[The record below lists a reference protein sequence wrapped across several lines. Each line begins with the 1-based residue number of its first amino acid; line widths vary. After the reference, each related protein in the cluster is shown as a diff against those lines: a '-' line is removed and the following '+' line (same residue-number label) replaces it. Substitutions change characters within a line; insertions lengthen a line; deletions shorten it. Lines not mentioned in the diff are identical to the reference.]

1 MHGGHVAVVLQ
12 SASNLQRDSVR
23 ESPRFCKWHV
33 PTVPS
38 HAKIEH
44 GNEGGCNLNPGSPFA
59 FNGEIYK
66 NLAILCFLLPLFTEN
81 TEIIL
86 GGFAAST
93 QRFFRRPS
101 NAENGNPRFS
111 ILVVIETR
119 VIRV

>member
-12 SASNLQRDSVR
+12 SASHLQRDSVG
-23 ESPRFCKWHV
+23 ESPRFCNC
-33 PTVPS
+33 TCQQFPS

-44 GNEGGCNLNPGSPFA
+44 GNKGRCNLNPSSPFA
-59 FNGEIYK
+59 FKGEIHK
-66 NLAILCFLLPLFTEN
+66 NLSILRFLLPLFAEN

-86 GGFAAST
+86 SGFAPST
-93 QRFFRRPS
+93 QRFFRRRS

-111 ILVVIETR
+111 ILVVFETR